1 MEEIFR
7 SPSARLPAP
16 MPEQAPRRN
25 TPSILEAISFAPPF
39 APNMNLSAQRVTIT
53 SPIVTTEP
61 AAKVCY
67 VCRMQGH
74 TASCCNFAAINQVT
88 LRPMFCGPEEQARR
102 QRWFTSG
109 THGPYPFSTSPPF
122 ARLRFSEVPASAL
135 TADNDEELNEE
146 ERSASVTEVRHEEVE
161 QRRSVTEVRQEEV
174 EQRRPS
180 EARHQQQ
187 ATWQQLENTAK
198 EMQREAQALLV
209 EAKNKKKREDLMK
222 DIQKDEKAASEAR
235 DRAEKSKK
243 RLRDMDNGN

>member
-122 ARLRFSEVPASAL
+122 ARLRFSEVPASAH
-135 TADNDEELNEE
+135 TADNDEEINEE
-146 ERSASVTEVRHEEVE
+146 ERSA
-161 QRRSVTEVRQEEV
+161 SVTEVRQEEV

-180 EARHQQQ
+180 EVRHQQQ

-209 EAKNKKKREDLMK
+209 EAKNRKKREDLIK